1 MTNNQKSFSVNLTTE
16 EWNFLLI
23 ELEARRNTFDEDQ
36 SDLLNVSHKITNK
49 IEKKSKSVDTL
60 KKENKELKKM
70 IDKQHEE
77 IKEIKNK
84 LKDILSK

>member
-36 SDLLNVSHKITNK
+36 SDLLNASHKITNK